1 MVVLPLFCTFA
12 GFFKLRGMKESKL
25 IVTCLACLALIMMVV
40 IDNEQ
45 R

>member
-1 MVVLPLFCTFA
+1 
-12 GFFKLRGMKESKL
+12 MKESKL

-45 R
+45 RRLS

>member
-1 MVVLPLFCTFA
+1 
-12 GFFKLRGMKESKL
+12 MKESKL

-45 R
+45 RKF